1 MSDATTVAVATL
13 ICGMFIN
20 IATSVLAYL
29 KAKDGLARGN
39 EGLAKGNENALAI
52 KDLHV
57 IVNDRLTQ
65 LLKAATA
72 QARAEGEIAGAA
84 SQQRQSDVTAGNI
97 LTAAQLQRDQDR
109 PPAEPAK

>member
-39 EGLAKGNENALAI
+39 EGLAKGNENAIAI

-65 LLKAATA
+65 LLKTATA

-84 SQQRQSDVTAGNI
+84 SQRIQSAETAQDI
-97 LTAAQLQRDQDR
+97 ISAAKLQRDQDR
-109 PPAEPAK
+109 PSAEPAK